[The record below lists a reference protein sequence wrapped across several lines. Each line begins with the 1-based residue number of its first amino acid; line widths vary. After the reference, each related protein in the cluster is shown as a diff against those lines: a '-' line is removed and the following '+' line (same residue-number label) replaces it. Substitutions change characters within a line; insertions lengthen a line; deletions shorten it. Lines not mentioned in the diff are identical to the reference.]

1 MPVWLMPLILALLD
15 PNGPIKTVADCIK
28 IGKAN
33 GMTEA
38 EAAALTDWYDGALAR
53 RKRDAG
59 LDPTP

>member
-38 EAAALTDWYDGALAR
+38 
-53 RKRDAG
+53 
-59 LDPTP
+59 